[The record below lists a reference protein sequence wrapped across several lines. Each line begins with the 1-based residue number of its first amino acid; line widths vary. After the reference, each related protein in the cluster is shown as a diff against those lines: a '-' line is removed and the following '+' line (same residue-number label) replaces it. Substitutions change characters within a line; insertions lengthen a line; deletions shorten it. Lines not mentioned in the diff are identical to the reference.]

1 MSDSLNSNVFH
12 VLVDI
17 YIPKP
22 QRSFRPQTANAFRYV
37 SALVGPVISTS
48 QAAVWG
54 YICPWRYSHPDPQ
67 RVIPTAANAFRYVS
81 TLVGSV
87 ISTSQAAHP
96 YRHYRMVYT
105 RPSMSV
111 WIFTSPISSVITTT
125 DCC

>member
-54 YICPWRYSHPDPQ
+54 I
-67 RVIPTAANAFRYVS
+67 YVHGDIHILILS
-81 TLVGSV
+81 
-87 ISTSQAAHP
+87 A
-96 YRHYRMVYT
+96 
-105 RPSMSV
+105 
-111 WIFTSPISSVITTT
+111 SSRLLLTHFAM
-125 DCC
+125 